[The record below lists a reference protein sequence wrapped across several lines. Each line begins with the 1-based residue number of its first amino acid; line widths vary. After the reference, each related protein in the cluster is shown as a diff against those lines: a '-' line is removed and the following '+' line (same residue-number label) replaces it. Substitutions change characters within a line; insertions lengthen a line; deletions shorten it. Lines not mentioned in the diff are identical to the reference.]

1 MKCLILLTI
10 FSTTILFNILIYYR
24 SEFSTRFSIKK
35 YTNYTECGYL
45 LEAWNPNIHVLL
57 IDLEFLKQLNYEICQ
72 WDKNK
77 HIQIGVNKSYKN
89 LEYSLDKNH
98 FDVIYYTDDSEKDF
112 LKFDIDGGRIIPRRF
127 EASLSGNIA
136 IPKDNQLFYHFW
148 KRSKLLNCA
157 NVEMNRTE
165 FQKPV
170 LNASTAST
178 LISRLRDELL
188 DNGMFMFLTD
198 GTLLGWYREC
208 TIIPHTTDLDVS
220 VFKDNYNPI
229 YKKKVLNNESKYF
242 KLWRSLGKE
251 EDSLELTFIPKI
263 ERTPTIDIFIMY
275 DGIEDGNLTYHY
287 VSGVA
292 GDGTKYKFSIPI
304 YDPWCA
310 AELHNHIFWVS
321 CSPEEKLTHEYGP
334 EWRKDHPS
342 SVYTWNKSGKN
353 GRIVGKFTKEEMR
366 QYYVMY

>member
-1 MKCLILLTI
+1 MDCRFFVSKQRIQYT
-10 FSTTILFNILIYYR
+10 Y
-24 SEFSTRFSIKK
+24 SEFIFIIQQKPIFPGARPSPVQGIVDG
-35 YTNYTECGYL
+35 TNYTECGYL

-77 HIQIGVNKSYKN
+77 RIQIGVNKSYKN

-136 IPKDNQLFYHFW
+136 IPKDPQLFYHFW

-242 KLWRSLGKE
+242 KLWRSLGKAMVQNINSRFPFMIHGVQPNFTIIFSGLAVHRKRNYSYE
-251 EDSLELTFIPKI
+251 IIRIIYQFNIFCENYSTNTVQNGGKIIRRLFTHGINREKMGRLSESLRKRKCDS
-263 ERTPTIDIFIMY
+263 IM
-275 DGIEDGNLTYHY
+275 LCTR
-287 VSGVA
+287 
-292 GDGTKYKFSIPI
+292 
-304 YDPWCA
+304 C
-310 AELHNHIFWVS
+310 HN
-321 CSPEEKLTHEYGP
+321 
-334 EWRKDHPS
+334 
-342 SVYTWNKSGKN
+342 
-353 GRIVGKFTKEEMR
+353 
-366 QYYVMY
+366 